1 MMYIHPLLL
10 LILLGIPVLEYLKSK
25 GKASGAVIYTLP
37 WQWLVDQVNKYAGR
51 ADWRKFG
58 DVAITFLVGPIIANK
73 IIRPE
78 NRRAAFGW
86 FAVYVLFYLLGL
98 PAARGGMAFGG
109 FDPASIAIQLVALVT
124 LGFAGY
130 SIVLLGES
138 AYVIIKEYLMGIPPE
153 PGVGLAI
160 PGTSFGPVH
169 IPLVVGIIALIIALI
184 FHEGAHGVTA
194 IREGVPV
201 EEGGLLLLGFLPLG
215 AYVEP
220 KESVMKRKG
229 TTAMARILAAGP
241 MANMVVF
248 AVFAILLVAAT
259 PLGNYAAQ
267 AECAASNGVKI
278 LHIPKTLHLGDKIIP
293 SGAYGEINSGAI
305 VVEINGQPV
314 RCAKDFFQ
322 ALAPLKE
329 KEYNGP
335 LTIGV
340 LENNKETNV
349 TITMHAGF
357 IGVEGIENNHVR
369 PLPWWYPLVTFLIS
383 LIYWT
388 ALLNFMIGL
397 VNMLPVP
404 PLDGGQLFKMLGEK
418 EGMNILYK
426 TLLWTTILIFAIN
439 ALPWII
445 K

>member
-1 MMYIHPLLL
+1 MYIHPIFL
-10 LILLGIPVLEYLKSK
+10 LILLGIPVLEYLKRR
-25 GKASGAVIYTLP
+25 GKASGTIIYTVP
-37 WQWLVDQVNKYAGR
+37 WGWLVEQVNKYAGR

-58 DVAITFLVGPIIANK
+58 DVAITFLAGPLIANK
-73 IIRPE
+73 LIQPE

-86 FAVYVLFYLLGL
+86 FAAYILFYLLGL
-98 PAARGGMAFGG
+98 PLIRGGIAFGG
-109 FDPASIAIQLVALVT
+109 FDPISAAIQLVALIT

-130 SIVLLGES
+130 GIVLLGGS
-138 AYVIIKEYLMGIPPE
+138 AYVILKEYVMGIPPE

-169 IPLVVGIIALIIALI
+169 IPLVEGIIALIIALI

-194 IREGVPV
+194 IGERVPV
-201 EEGGLLLLGFLPLG
+201 DEGGILLFGLLPIG

-220 KESVMKRKG
+220 KESVMKRKN
-229 TTAMARILAAGP
+229 TAAVARILAAGP

-248 AVFAILLVAAT
+248 AIFAILLVAVT

-267 AECAASNGVKI
+267 VECSASNGVKI
-278 LHIPKTLHLGDKIIP
+278 LHVPESLHVGDRIIP
-293 SGAYGEINSGAI
+293 SGAYGEINAGAI
-305 VVEINGQPV
+305 IVEINGQPV

-329 KEYNGP
+329 EEYNGP
-335 LTIGV
+335 IVLTAI
-340 LENNKETNV
+340 ENNVEKNV
-349 TITMHAGF
+349 TITMHDGF
-357 IGVEGIENNHVR
+357 IGIEGVENNHVKT
-369 PLPWWYPLVTFLIS
+369 LPWWYPLVTFLVS

-404 PLDGGQLFKMLGEK
+404 PLDGGQLFKMLGER
-418 EGMNILYK
+418 EGISTLYK
-426 TLLWTTILIFAIN
+426 ALLWTTLAIFAIN
-439 ALPWII
+439 ALPWFI

>member
-1 MMYIHPLLL
+1 MYIHPIII
-10 LILLGIPVLEYLKSK
+10 LILLGIPVLEYLKAK
-25 GKASGAVIYTLP
+25 GKASGTVIYTVP
-37 WQWLVDQVNKYAGR
+37 WDWLVKQVNKYAGR
-51 ADWRKFG
+51 ANWRKFG
-58 DVAITFLVGPIIANK
+58 DVAVTFLVGPVIAK
-73 IIRPE
+73 RIIRPE

-98 PAARGGMAFGG
+98 PLARGGVAFGG
-109 FDPASIAIQLVALVT
+109 FDPISVTVQLIALIF

-130 SIVLLGES
+130 GIVLLGGS
-138 AYVIIKEYLMGIPPE
+138 AYIILKEYIMGIPPE

-169 IPLVVGIIALIIALI
+169 IPLVEGIIALIIALL

-194 IREGVPV
+194 IRENVPV
-201 EEGGLLLLGFLPLG
+201 EEGGLLLLGFLPIG

-229 TTAMARILAAGP
+229 TAAVARILAAGP

-248 AVFAILLVAAT
+248 AIFAILLVAVT
-259 PLGNYAAQ
+259 PLSNYAAQ
-267 AECAASNGVKI
+267 VECAASHGVKI
-278 LHIPKTLHLGDKIIP
+278 LHVPKSLHVGDRIIP
-293 SGAYGEINSGAI
+293 SGAYGEINAGTI
-305 VVEINGQPV
+305 VVEVNGQPI
-314 RCAKDFFQ
+314 RCAKDFFK

-335 LTIGV
+335 ITITI
-340 LENNKETNV
+340 LQNDSKKNV
-349 TITMHAGF
+349 TITMHDGF
-357 IGVEGIENNHVR
+357 IGIEGVENHHVKAL
-369 PLPWWYPLVTFLIS
+369 PLWYSLVVFLIS

-418 EGMNILYK
+418 EGLSILYNA
-426 TLLWTTILIFAIN
+426 LLWATLLIFAIN
-439 ALPWII
+439 TLPWFI